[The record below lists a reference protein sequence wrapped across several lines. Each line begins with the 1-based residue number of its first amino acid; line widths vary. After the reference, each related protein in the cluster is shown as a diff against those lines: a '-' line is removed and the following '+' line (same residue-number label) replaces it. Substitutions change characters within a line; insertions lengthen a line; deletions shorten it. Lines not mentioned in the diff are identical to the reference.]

1 MSKGDWDDPDR
12 WYGEGGG
19 RGVQDW
25 EHVYTHGGCMQN
37 RYSKKKKERKREK
50 KKEKDA
56 LQHSGSEIPR
66 NYQGLY
72 QTQAKSSVR
81 CPFSLSTCN
90 LTSMTT
96 YYDYLLGEEQ
106 SLLGILMFLP
116 ESSAQL
122 SSATEVFSEVLL
134 R

>member
-1 MSKGDWDDPDR
+1 MTQRDGIGR
-12 WYGEGGG
+12 EVGGG
-19 RGVQDW
+19 FRIGNTRTPMADVW
-25 EHVYTHGGCMQN
+25 QN
-37 RYSKKKKERKREK
+37 QYSGKKR

-66 NYQGLY
+66 NYQGLD

-81 CPFSLSTCN
+81 CSFSLSTCN

-96 YYDYLLGEEQ
+96 YHDYLLEEEQ
-106 SLLGILMFLP
+106 SLLGILVFLP

-122 SSATEVFSEVLL
+122 RSATEVFSEVPL